1 MLKVIDVSQWNKV
14 TNWTSVAKNADAVI
28 IRAGYRGYGSAG
40 TLATDL
46 RFKANIDGATKAGMP
61 VGIYWCSQ
69 AISEAEARQEAA
81 YCHSL
86 IRSYKITYPV
96 YLDSEKMSPSG
107 TGRGDK
113 LSKADRTKYG
123 LAFCEAVKAYGYTV
137 GLYCSESWYTANI
150 DGAAFKRAG
159 FETWIAKYSTVKPRF
174 ECDAWQ
180 YTSSGRVTGISGN
193 VDLSHFYKTYGE
205 KAPDAIDTTIQ
216 NAIKDIGLNSP
227 DYWEAVLRGKKTA
240 TAGTIKALMDKYHAV
255 VSK

>member
-14 TNWTSVAKNADAVI
+14 ADWTSVAKNADAVI

-46 RFKANIDGATKAGMP
+46 RFKANIDSALKAGMP

-69 AISEAEARQEAA
+69 AISEAEAKQEAV
-81 YCHSL
+81 YCHNL
-86 IRSYKITYPV
+86 IRKYEITYPV
-96 YLDSEKMSPSG
+96 YLDSEKMSPNG

-113 LSKADRTKYG
+113 LNKADRTKYG
-123 LAFCEAVKAYGYTV
+123 LAFCKAMAAYGYTV

-159 FETWIAKYSTVKPRF
+159 FETWIAKYSSVKPRF

-180 YTSSGRVTGISGN
+180 YTSSGKISGITGN
-193 VDLSHFYKTYGE
+193 VDISYFYKAYGTE
-205 KAPDAIDTTIQ
+205 KQDEIDITIQ
-216 NAIKDIGLNSP
+216 NAIEDIGLNSP
-227 DYWEAVLRGKKTA
+227 DLWEAVLRGKRTA
-240 TAGTIKALMDKYHAV
+240 TAGNVKALMDKYHKAV
-255 VSK
+255 TK